1 MRQTCNSD
9 GGVGSTENVQARG
22 ITLLSIFVDTPTAA
36 PNPETKLLA
45 DFKKDTHLS
54 KVYLAGREYL
64 NEEGQTS
71 VSPLIGKIMHQI
83 CTDPTLC
90 PEYPSSFGLPEFTR
104 RATELVLG
112 RDCHAIVENRVLG
125 VQTVGCTG
133 AVRLGAELLK
143 HWYNVSGVW
152 CGPVYLSSP
161 CDDSLAGI
169 FEATGIQ
176 DVRRYRYWDTEQRGV
191 CVQKMMEDLEMAP
204 EQSVIVLSAS
214 AHCPTGSDLSQKHW
228 RLLTQLMVRCRFFP
242 FFLLPAQGLCHGDF
256 EQDAWPVRL
265 CASLGMELLCAQ
277 SFSHSFGLYGERVGH
292 LLCVLK
298 QSSTLLAVQSQA
310 EKQVRALWSR
320 PSVGGARVVATV
332 LSNPAHHV
340 EWQEGVKS
348 MVERGILVRERL
360 REKLRL
366 LGCPGSWD
374 HLIQQGGLYCCTGLN
389 VQQVEFLEKRRHI
402 YLHPNGCLNF
412 TPKAFIADQGGESSS
427 VALSSIYVGR
437 RVSSSYA

>member
-1 MRQTCNSD
+1 MRQTCNTD
-9 GGVGSTENVQARG
+9 GGAGSTENVQARD
-22 ITLLSIFVDTPTAA
+22 ITHLSIFVDTPTAA

-64 NEEGQTS
+64 NKEGQTS
-71 VSPLIGKIMHQI
+71 VRPLIGKIMQQI
-83 CTDPTLC
+83 GTDPTLC

-152 CGPVYLSSP
+152 CGPIYLSSP

-169 FEATGIQ
+169 FEAAGIQ

-228 RLLTQLMVRCRFFP
+228 RLLTQFMVRCRFFP
-242 FFLLPAQGLCHGDF
+242 FFLLPAQGLCHGDL

-310 EKQVRALWSR
+310 EKLVRALWSR

-340 EWQEGVKS
+340 ECPTS
-348 MVERGILVRERL
+348 GIP
-360 REKLRL
+360 EKEESYLPASQWL
-366 LGCPGSWD
+366 SECECY
-374 HLIQQGGLYCCTGLN
+374 QQ
-389 VQQVEFLEKRRHI
+389 
-402 YLHPNGCLNF
+402 P
-412 TPKAFIADQGGESSS
+412 
-427 VALSSIYVGR
+427 
-437 RVSSSYA
+437 

>member
-1 MRQTCNSD
+1 M
-9 GGVGSTENVQARG
+9 
-22 ITLLSIFVDTPTAA
+22 TLLSIFVDTPTAE

-45 DFKKDTHLS
+45 DFKTDTHLR

-64 NEEGQTS
+64 NKEGQTS
-71 VSPLIGKIMHQI
+71 VSPLIGKIMQQI

-161 CDDSLAGI
+161 CDGKNTCYSSPL
-169 FEATGIQ
+169 
-176 DVRRYRYWDTEQRGV
+176 
-191 CVQKMMEDLEMAP
+191 
-204 EQSVIVLSAS
+204 QSPHALSILLSAS
-214 AHCPTGSDLSQKHW
+214 FFLHSQ
-228 RLLTQLMVRCRFFP
+228 RCRFFP

-256 EQDAWPVRL
+256 QQDAWPVRL

-320 PSVGGARVVATV
+320 PSVRGARVVATV

-402 YLHPNGCLNF
+402 YLHPNGCLNVS
-412 TPKAFIADQGGESSS
+412 AINSCNLDYIAESIHLALTS
-427 VALSSIYVGR
+427 VF
-437 RVSSSYA
+437 